1 MVKSLEAALAEVAT
15 LPEAA
20 QEQIGRELLAHV
32 EKLRELRA
40 DIEEGIRSLETEG
53 GIDLDFEDDR
63 RCTTREDRY
72 ARQIPDVSPIP
83 RAARVAN

>member
-15 LPEAA
+15 LPETA

-53 GIDLDFEDDR
+53 GIELDFEDVIER
-63 RCTTREDRY
+63 
-72 ARQIPDVSPIP
+72 ARLI
-83 RAARVAN
+83 RGKA

>member
-1 MVKSLEAALAEVAT
+1 MMVKSLEAALAEVAT

-53 GIDLDFEDDR
+53 GIDLDIEDVIER
-63 RCTTREDRY
+63 
-72 ARQIPDVSPIP
+72 ARLI
-83 RAARVAN
+83 RGKA

>member
-53 GIDLDFEDDR
+53 GIDLDFEECHR
-63 RCTTREDRY
+63 
-72 ARQIPDVSPIP
+72 ARAPDPWKSVDASSGPALPTAIS
-83 RAARVAN
+83 